1 MARICSGSQKE
12 RSDVQNY
19 LERLAQRIVSSP
31 EGTFA
36 PSPPPAL
43 LDALTDEQ
51 LVMASDVLAA
61 AAAQVQQPP
70 SGKAQ
75 QRLLAWL
82 LADAR
87 GATALLDKEDAQVAG
102 KASAWSTRPS
112 ACASRS
118 PVRQMQRR
126 CSVPSC

>member
-1 MARICSGSQKE
+1 
-12 RSDVQNY
+12 
-19 LERLAQRIVSSP
+19 
-31 EGTFA
+31 
-36 PSPPPAL
+36 
-43 LDALTDEQ
+43 
-51 LVMASDVLAA
+51 MASDVLAA